1 MEKKF
6 LTELKVGDTI
16 YMLDDKT
23 VTENGVEEL
32 TADSVDIIND
42 CLVVECGGETLI
54 DWPISQLYDCE
65 TIHDYDTNSNC
76 VYCGTTRECVVCDF
90 NKCIDRKLDYY
101 ESKLKHIKGVIE
113 KLKSQK
119 LPL

>member
-6 LTELKVGDTI
+6 LTDLKVGDTI
-16 YMLDDKT
+16 YMLDDQK
-23 VTENGVEEL
+23 VTENGIEEL
-32 TADSVDIIND
+32 IVDSVDIIND
-42 CLVVECGGETLI
+42 CLVVKCGDETVI

-76 VYCGTTRECVVCDF
+76 VYCGTTRESVVRDF
-90 NKCIDRKLDYY
+90 NRRIDIEIDYY
-101 ESKLKHIKGVIE
+101 ESEIKRFKGVIE
-113 KLKSQK
+113 TLKLQK

>member
-6 LTELKVGDTI
+6 LTDLKVGDTI
-16 YMLDDKT
+16 YRLDDQK

-42 CLVVECGGETLI
+42 FLVVKCGGKTVI
-54 DWPISQLYDCE
+54 ASPISTLDVCD
-65 TIHDYDTNSNC
+65 TIHDYDEDDNC
-76 VYCGTTRECVVCDF
+76 IYYGTSRESVVRDF
-90 NKCIDRKLDYY
+90 NRRIDRDIEYY
-101 ESKLKHIKGVIE
+101 ETELKRVKGDIE
-113 KLKSQK
+113 KLKLQK

>member
-1 MEKKF
+1 MKRKF
-6 LTELKVGDTI
+6 LTDLKVGDTI
-16 YMLDDKT
+16 YMLDDQK

-76 VYCGTTRECVVCDF
+76 VYCGTTRKSVVRDF
-90 NKCIDRKLDYY
+90 NKSIDRKLDYY

>member
-1 MEKKF
+1 MEKNF
-6 LTELKVGDTI
+6 LTDLKVGDTI
-16 YMLDDKT
+16 YQLDDKK
-23 VTENGVEEL
+23 VTEKGVEEL

-42 CLVVECGGETLI
+42 CLVVKCGDETVI

-65 TIHDYDTNSNC
+65 TIHDYDTESNC
-76 VYCGTTRECVVCDF
+76 VYYGTSRESVVRDF
-90 NKCIDRKLDYY
+90 NKCIDRELDYY
-101 ESKLKHIKGVIE
+101 ETKLKYIKSVIE

>member
-1 MEKKF
+1 MKRKF
-6 LTELKVGDTI
+6 LTDLKVGDTI
-16 YMLDDKT
+16 YLLDDKK
-23 VTENGVEEL
+23 VSENGVEEL
-32 TADSVDIIND
+32 TTDSVDIIND
-42 CLVVECGGETLI
+42 CLVVKCGGKTLI

-65 TIHDYDTNSNC
+65 TIHDYDTESNC
-76 VYCGTTRECVVCDF
+76 VYCGTTRKSVVRDF
-90 NKCIDRKLDYY
+90 NKSIDRKLDYY

>member
-1 MEKKF
+1 MKKKF

-16 YMLDDKT
+16 YMLDDKK
-23 VTENGVEEL
+23 VTENGIEEL
-32 TADSVDIIND
+32 SADSVEIIND
-42 CLVVECGGETLI
+42 CLVVKCGDETVI

-76 VYCGTTRECVVCDF
+76 VYYGTTRESVVRDF
-90 NKCIDRKLDYY
+90 NKSIARELDYY
-101 ESKLKHIKGVIE
+101 ETKLKYIKSVIE

>member
-1 MEKKF
+1 MKKKF
-6 LTELKVGDTI
+6 LTDLKVGDKV
-16 YMLDDKT
+16 YRLDDKT

-42 CLVVECGGETLI
+42 CLVVKCGDETVI

-65 TIHDYDTNSNC
+65 TIHDYDTESNC
-76 VYCGTTRECVVCDF
+76 VYYGTTRGSVVRDF
-90 NKCIDRKLDYY
+90 NRCIDRELDYY
-101 ESKLKHIKGVIE
+101 ETKLKYIKGVIE

>member
-1 MEKKF
+1 MKKKF

-16 YMLDDKT
+16 YLLDDQK
-23 VTENGVEEL
+23 VSEKGVEEL
-32 TADSVDIIND
+32 TADSVGIIND

-76 VYCGTTRECVVCDF
+76 VYCGTTRESVVRDF
-90 NKCIDRKLDYY
+90 NKSIDRKLDYY
-101 ESKLKHIKGVIE
+101 ETKLKHIKGVIE

>member
-1 MEKKF
+1 MKTKF
-6 LTELKVGDTI
+6 LTDLKVGDTI
-16 YMLDDKT
+16 YRLDDQK

-32 TADSVDIIND
+32 TADSVEIIND
-42 CLVVECGGETLI
+42 CLVVKCGDETVI
-54 DWPISQLYDCE
+54 DLPISQLYDCE
-65 TIHDYDTNSNC
+65 TIHDYDTESNC
-76 VYCGTTRECVVCDF
+76 VYYGTTRESVVRDF
-90 NKCIDRKLDYY
+90 NRCIDRELDYY